1 MTFPFS
7 IAPKRL
13 LGLLAMALSVGMGLF
28 LALHPFL
35 LKGGLQVNLFLSV
48 PLWLILWRLGRKWFR
63 NELDLN
69 LVALP
74 SDDPLVLESIRR
86 ARAHLEEVRSQLHA
100 DRLEIHLKFGLT
112 TLQGEVEHIWCIAH
126 HLDEGDNVT
135 LSLANEPAGN
145 LGIEGR
151 FVRPL
156 GGYEDFF
163 IGRKDDLALGGYS
176 LVALARSART
186 RGYAIP
192 SAFLPTLENST
203 AWQEWGSE
211 P

>member
-1 MTFPFS
+1 
-7 IAPKRL
+7 
-13 LGLLAMALSVGMGLF
+13 MALSVGMGLF
-28 LALHPFL
+28 LLLHPFV

-48 PLWLILWRLGRKWFR
+48 PLWLILWRMGRKWFR

-74 SDDPLVLESIRR
+74 SDDPLVQESIQR
-86 ARAHLEEVRSQLHA
+86 ARSHLTEVRSQLHA
-100 DRLEIHLKFGLT
+100 NQLEIHLKFGLT
-112 TLQGEVEHIWCIAH
+112 TLQGEIEHIWCIAH

-145 LGIEGR
+145 LGIDGR

-156 GGYEDFF
+156 AGYEDFF
-163 IGRKDDLALGGYS
+163 IGRKDAPALGGYS
-176 LVALARSART
+176 LVALARSARA

-192 SAFLPTLENST
+192 SAYLPTLENST
-203 AWQEWGSE
+203 AWQEWGVE
-211 P
+211 K